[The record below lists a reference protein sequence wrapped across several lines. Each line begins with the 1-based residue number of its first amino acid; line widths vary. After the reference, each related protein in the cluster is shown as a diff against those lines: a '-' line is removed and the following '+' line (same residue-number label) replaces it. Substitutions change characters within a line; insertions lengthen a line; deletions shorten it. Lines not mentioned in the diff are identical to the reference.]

1 MRVQFRITGF
11 IAAFVQL
18 TDQVCH
24 CNRTTE
30 LFRVNQT
37 KYNQSMNQCM
47 QTYLFISTAEFCSEA
62 DQKTYNV
69 HMTHVC
75 CPVHRTTILLVKC
88 VNCCTFL
95 QQQLRYLHT
104 IRYSCRSLY
113 YSAIPL
119 MICRNYFKNGPK
131 NYY

>member
-37 KYNQSMNQCM
+37 KYNQSMNQM
-47 QTYLFISTAEFCSEA
+47 HANVLVYLDSR
-62 DQKTYNV
+62 V
-69 HMTHVC
+69 
-75 CPVHRTTILLVKC
+75 LL
-88 VNCCTFL
+88 
-95 QQQLRYLHT
+95 
-104 IRYSCRSLY
+104 RS
-113 YSAIPL
+113 
-119 MICRNYFKNGPK
+119 
-131 NYY
+131 